1 MQNAIQQNLLA
12 FNPDNWVGQY
22 ADALYAYALVRVNDV
37 QQAEDIVQNTFLS
50 AWKARD
56 TYKGQASEKNWLYA
70 ILKNK
75 IIDHFRKQA
84 GRHESIGNEEE
95 HAYFDEGGHWTTEA
109 APKEWGISTEQPV
122 ETKEFYSVLEKCK
135 QKLKDIQQSVFVM
148 KYMEEVDADE
158 ICKVLG
164 ITPSNYWVLIHRA
177 KLHLRK
183 CLEKNWIGIN

>member
-1 MQNAIQQNLLA
+1 MNNNLTS
-12 FNPDNWVGQY
+12 FNPEKWVENY
-22 ADALYAYALVRVNDV
+22 ADALYAYTKARLNDV

-75 IIDHFRKQA
+75 IIDHFRKQSSSHIDLA
-84 GRHESIGNEEE
+84 TGEEE
-95 HAYFDEGGHWTTEA
+95 MYFDDGHWKEDA
-109 APKEWGISTEQPV
+109 APKEWGINTEQPV
-122 ETKEFYSVLEKCK
+122 ETKEFYSILDKCK

-148 KYMEEVDADE
+148 KYMEDMNADE
-158 ICKVLG
+158 ICKQLN
-164 ITPSNYWVLIHRA
+164 ITSSNYWVLIHRA

-183 CLEKNWIGIN
+183 CLEKNWIGIK

>member
-1 MQNAIQQNLLA
+1 MQENLLA
-12 FNPDNWVGQY
+12 FNPDQWVNKY
-22 ADALYAYALVRVNDV
+22 ADALYAYTVVRVTDV

-75 IIDHFRKQA
+75 IIDHFRKQS
-84 GRHESIGNEEE
+84 GRRITLATGEEE
-95 HAYFDEGGHWTTEA
+95 LYFDEGGHWMEESK
-109 APKEWGISTEQPV
+109 PREWGINMEQPV
-122 ETKEFYSVLEKCK
+122 EAKEFYSILEQCK
-135 QKLKDIQQSVFVM
+135 QKLKDIQQKVFVM
-148 KYMEEVDADE
+148 KYMEDIDADE
-158 ICKVLG
+158 ICKYLG

-183 CLEKNWIGIN
+183 CLEKNWVGIE

>member
-1 MQNAIQQNLLA
+1 MERNLSA
-12 FNPDNWVGQY
+12 FNPGKWVENY
-22 ADALYAYALVRVNDV
+22 ADALYAYTMARVNDM

-75 IIDHFRKQA
+75 IVDHYRTQSSSRITLA
-84 GRHESIGNEEE
+84 TGEEE
-95 HAYFDEGGHWTTEA
+95 IYFEDGHWSEA
-109 APKEWGISTEQPV
+109 TAPKDWGVNLGQPV
-122 ETKEFYSVLEKCK
+122 ETKEFYSILDKCR

-148 KYMEEVDADE
+148 KYMEDISSEE
-158 ICKVLG
+158 ICKQLN
-164 ITPSNYWVLIHRA
+164 ISPSNYWVLIHRA

-183 CLEKNWIGIN
+183 CLEKNWIGIQ